1 MTQETARPT
10 ARRGTSFDP
19 CAPLPTGSVV
29 LEASAGTGKTHT
41 IASLTLHYLAEG
53 VVRLPQML
61 LVTFGRSA
69 TSELRDRVRARL
81 VAAERA
87 LRDPAQARTSD
98 DEVVAYLA
106 TADTTADVTTRHR
119 RLVDALADFDA
130 ATITTTHGFCEQML
144 LALGMQADRDPDAT
158 FLADVATLRE
168 EVVDDLYLR
177 KYAADPHPR
186 LDVAQARTIARV
198 AVGDHVA
205 QIVPQDPPPGWAKDA
220 TGLARAVRA
229 ELTARKRAAGLVD
242 YDDLLTGLR
251 DALDDPV
258 TGATARARVRER
270 YRVVIVDEFQDTD
283 PVQWQILRTAFHE
296 PDGTV
301 GDGTRALVL
310 VGDPKQA
317 IYAFRGADVV
327 TYLDAVREIGAT
339 RTLDRTWRT
348 DAAVLD
354 GLWPVL
360 GDAALGDPAIRVRP
374 VEAVH
379 TTRRITGI
387 PPVLLRRVT
396 RAAFPATTREPAV
409 ADVRALLYAD
419 VVTQVQRVLRDAVV
433 HDDSGTRPVR
443 PDEIAVL
450 ARTRDDVEQVH
461 AALRAVGVPAV
472 SSVLPSV
479 FRSPAAHDWQVLLTA
494 LATPGYPGYEAAA
507 ALTPFVGWD
516 AHRLGT
522 ATSTDRDRLAAR
534 LRHWSR
540 VLADAGVAALVEA
553 VEQTGLALRLVAL
566 SDGPRRLAD
575 VRHIGEALHTAASAG
590 GLTPGRLG
598 ASALLEWLA
607 ARRAEAAADYDETR
621 SRRLETDAE
630 AVQVLTVHAAKGLE
644 FPVVLVPFQANRHF
658 GTDDP
663 TLSLHRDG
671 VRVLDVGGT
680 DGPDRADAQERADA
694 EAAGEDL
701 RLTYVALTRAASAV
715 LVWWS
720 PATTS
725 ARAPLTRL
733 LFGEREPDG
742 SLPTAVPTPSD
753 RQVGQHLA
761 ALAVPDALVVETVET
776 RPRLNPSGGRW
787 SAPAPDQPL
796 TVATFDRTVDPDWRR
811 TSYSALTAD
820 AHEGRTVPETPQ
832 IADEPDDPQPAAPAD
847 DPDSAV
853 CGTSSDALRQVAS
866 PLADLPAGT
875 AFGTFVHAVLE
886 VVDTAAV
893 DLDGEIAT
901 RVAQVG
907 TAGLGTLADLEPD
920 QVAAALAPL
929 YSTPLG
935 PLADNRALAQVPPS
949 DRLAELDFELPLAGG
964 EAADSRTSRAT
975 LRDVADLLRTH
986 LAPDDPFTPY
996 ADRLTDGSV
1005 AADRPL
1011 AGYLTGSIDALL
1023 RLTSPLSA
1031 DDAPRGARSAPE
1043 ARFVVVDYKT
1053 NRLGPLDEPLTCWH
1067 YRPAALVAAMLDA
1080 HYPLQLL
1087 LYSVAA
1093 HRYLRWRLPRYDPDT
1108 HLGGGLYL
1116 FVRGMAGP
1124 ATPVVDGTPC
1134 GVMGWRPPSAL
1145 VTDLSDLLAGRT
1157 EVSR

>member
-1 MTQETARPT
+1 MTQGKP
-10 ARRGTSFDP
+10 TSFDP
-19 CAPLPTGSVV
+19 CGPLPGGSVV

-41 IASLTLHYLAEG
+41 IASLVLRYLAEG

-81 VAAERA
+81 VVAERA
-87 LRDPAQARTSD
+87 LRDPDRARSSD
-98 DEVVAYLA
+98 DEVIAHLA
-106 TADTTADVTTRHR
+106 TAGTTADVTERHR
-119 RLVDALADFDA
+119 RLVDALADLDA

-144 LALGMQADRDPDAT
+144 LALGMHADRDPDAR
-158 FLADVATLRE
+158 FLADAATLRD

-186 LDVAQARTIARV
+186 LAVAQARTIARA

-205 QIVPQDPPPGWAKDA
+205 EIVPVDPPPGWAKDA
-220 TGLARAVRA
+220 TGLARAVRH

-258 TGATARARVRER
+258 TGATARARVRDR

-283 PVQWQILRTAFHE
+283 PVQWQILRDAFH
-296 PDGTV
+296 GHAT
-301 GDGTRALVL
+301 LVL

-327 TYLDAVREIGAT
+327 TYLDAVREIGTT
-339 RTLDRTWRT
+339 RTLDRTWRM
-348 DAAVLD
+348 DKAVLD
-354 GLWPVL
+354 GLWPL
-360 GDAALGDPAIRVRP
+360 LADAALGDPAISVRQ

-379 TTRRITGI
+379 TQRRITGV

-396 RAAFPATTREPAV
+396 RQAFESTTREPPV
-409 ADVRALLYAD
+409 AAVRALLYAD
-419 VVTQVQRVLRDAVV
+419 VVTQVQRVLSDAVV
-433 HDDSGTRPVR
+433 HDEGSTRPVR

-461 AALRAVGVPAV
+461 TALRAAGVPAV

-522 ATSTDRDRLAAR
+522 ATSTDRDHLSAR
-534 LRHWSR
+534 LRYWAR
-540 VLADAGVAALVEA
+540 VLDETGVAALVEA
-553 VEQTGLALRLVAL
+553 VEQTGLAMRLVAL
-566 SDGPRRLAD
+566 PDGPRRLTD
-575 VRHIGEALHTAASAG
+575 VRHVGEALHTAASTG
-590 GLTPGRLG
+590 GLGTGRLG

-607 ARRAEAAADYDETR
+607 QRRTEAAADYDDTR

-630 AVQVLTVHAAKGLE
+630 AVQVMTVHAAKGLE

-658 GTDDP
+658 GQDDP

-671 VRVLDVGGT
+671 VRVLDVGGP
-680 DGPDRADAQERADA
+680 DGPDRAEAQECADA

-701 RLTYVALTRAASAV
+701 RLTYVALTRASSAV
-715 LVWWS
+715 VVWWS

-725 ARAPLTRL
+725 PRAPLTRL
-733 LFGEREPDG
+733 LFGERAPDG
-742 SLPTAVPTPSD
+742 ALPTSVPTPSD
-753 RQVGQHLA
+753 RQVGERLA
-761 ALAVPDALVVETVET
+761 ALAVPDVLVVETVEAP
-776 RPRLNPSGGRW
+776 PRLSESGSRW
-787 SAPAPDQPL
+787 SVPAPDPQPL
-796 TVATFDRTVDPDWRR
+796 TVATFDRTIDPDWRR

-820 AHEGRTVPETPQ
+820 AHEGRTVPDTPQ
-832 IADEPDDPQPAAPAD
+832 IADEPHDPQLPEPVETEAD
-847 DPDSAV
+847 AE
-853 CGTSSDALRQVAS
+853 ALRQVAS

-886 VVDTAAV
+886 VVDTDAV
-893 DLDGEIAT
+893 DLDGEIAA

-935 PLADNRALAQVPPS
+935 PLADGRALAQISPA

-964 EAADSRTSRAT
+964 EAGTSTTRAT
-975 LRDVADLLRTH
+975 LRDVAGLLRTH
-986 LAPDDPFTPY
+986 LDSDDPFAPY
-996 ADRLTDGSV
+996 AERLTAGSV
-1005 AADRPL
+1005 DADRPL

-1023 RLTSPLSA
+1023 RLAPSSA
-1031 DDAPRGARSAPE
+1031 QGSASCPAPAT
-1043 ARFVVVDYKT
+1043 RFVVVDYKT
-1053 NRLGPLDEPLTCWH
+1053 NRLGPFDEPLTCWH
-1067 YRPAALVAAMLDA
+1067 YRPAAMVAAMLDA

-1087 LYSVAA
+1087 LYSVAT
-1093 HRYLRWRLPRYDPDT
+1093 HRYLRWRLPGYDPDT

-1134 GVMGWRPPSAL
+1134 GVLGWRPPSTL
-1145 VTDLSDLLAGRT
+1145 VTDLSDLLAGR
-1157 EVSR
+1157 EGVLR